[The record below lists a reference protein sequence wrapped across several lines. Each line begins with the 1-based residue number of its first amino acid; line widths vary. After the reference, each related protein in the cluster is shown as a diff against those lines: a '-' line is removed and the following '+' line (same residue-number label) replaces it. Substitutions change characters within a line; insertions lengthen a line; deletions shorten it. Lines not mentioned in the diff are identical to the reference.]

1 MNINLRARLIL
12 CTLTAGTFLST
23 AGFAQDLPT
32 PADGSIAIGLRPL
45 VPAQGEATRLT
56 VTGEFPFGNGIAALD
71 EFEVVPELVTVDLT
85 TSWTEGTSSPD
96 GGGSTIW
103 AVTIDLGDLEQAL
116 SFE

>member
-1 MNINLRARLIL
+1 M
-12 CTLTAGTFLST
+12 C
-23 AGFAQDLPT
+23 
-32 PADGSIAIGLRPL
+32 ADGRNFFVDSRVCIGSPDPGRRIDRHQPAAIGLRPL

>member
-1 MNINLRARLIL
+1 MNFNLRARLIL
-12 CTLTAGTFLST
+12 CALTAGTFLST

-32 PADGSIAIGLRPL
+32 PSAGTIGLRPL
-45 VPAQGEATRLT
+45 VPAEGEVTRLT

-116 SFE
+116 SSE